1 MRVVVPFA
9 ASDPKT
15 RLSPVLD
22 AAQRHE
28 FSAAMLRD
36 VLEALS
42 GRDPEVL
49 ADAPVDDRPGTDDGE
64 GRVDDHDAV
73 PVTVDERDLTPAV
86 NAILAAGTPVAVVM
100 ADLPLATPEAVAR
113 LFEPGADVTLAP
125 GLGGGTNA
133 MVVRHPDFRADYHG
147 PSIRDH
153 REAANEIGA
162 TVAEV
167 DSFRLATDVDEPA
180 DLAEVVL
187 HGEGHAA
194 RWLAEEGFEI
204 TVQDGRVGVRQP

>member
-22 AAQRHE
+22 AEQRHE

-42 GRDPEVL
+42 ERDPEVL
-49 ADAPVDDRPGTDDGE
+49 ADAPVDDVDGID
-64 GRVDDHDAV
+64 GVQ
-73 PVTVDERDLTPAV
+73 VTVDDRALTPAV
-86 NAILAAGTPVAVVM
+86 NAVLEVGTPVAVVM

-133 MVVRHPDFRADYHG
+133 MVIRHPDFHADYHG
-147 PSIRDH
+147 ASIRDH
-153 REAANEIGA
+153 RAAADRVGA

-167 DSFRLATDVDEPA
+167 DSFRLATDVDEPT
-180 DLAEVVL
+180 DLAEVIL

-194 RWLAEEGFEI
+194 RWLADEGVE
-204 TVQDGRVGVRQP
+204 VAVRDGRVGVRQP